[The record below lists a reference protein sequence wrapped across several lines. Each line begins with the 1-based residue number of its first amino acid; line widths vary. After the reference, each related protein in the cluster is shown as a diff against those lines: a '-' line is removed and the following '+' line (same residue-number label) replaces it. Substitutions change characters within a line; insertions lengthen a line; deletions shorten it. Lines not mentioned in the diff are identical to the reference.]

1 MSLHRLYP
9 SADGVLPVY
18 KVAGDFQG
26 MMYFCPDIRFNFSD
40 KKNKGQFLNKSD
52 DELSNELSAHLSG
65 LSTLAY
71 SWLEDKFIKDYW
83 LVITPLLC
91 DRIKNFDKNARLPS
105 KDNNYIVTPFYTDD
119 IEFVKNLYKTIP
131 HSYGSSEAHP
141 DPKRRKGTYAEIGFY
156 LACEVNP
163 EGCEE
168 AIALTSLSVDT
179 KEYRDKLNL
188 ILLRLELEL
197 GEQATHHIKQQVR
210 VFMQY
215 GSDKL
220 GVRFVEQYF
229 NYKAS
234 KKTNGYSLGDGYV
247 RNRMAKVNLD
257 KNEKYAAFPD
267 LFASSGYQ
275 FSDYALSKEDLRS
288 LSAAFESDPWIQTSI

>member
-1 MSLHRLYP
+1 
-9 SADGVLPVY
+9 LPGY

-26 MMYFCPDIRFNFSD
+26 MMYFCPDIRFNFLD

-52 DELSNELSAHLSG
+52 DELLNELSAHLSG

-71 SWLEDKFIKDYW
+71 SWLEDKLIKDYW

-91 DRIKNFDKNARLPS
+91 DQIKNFDKNAKLPT
-105 KDNNYIVTPFYTDD
+105 KDNNYIVTPFYTDN

-131 HSYGSSEAHP
+131 HSYGSLEEHP
-141 DPKRRKGTYAEIGFY
+141 DPRRRKGTYAEIGFY

-163 EGCEE
+163 EDYDE
-168 AIALTSLSVDT
+168 ANELNLLPVDT

-197 GEQATHHIKQQVR
+197 GEQATKHIKYQVR

-220 GVRFVEQYF
+220 GIRFVEQYF
-229 NYKAS
+229 NHKVP
-234 KKTNGYSLGDGYV
+234 KKTNGYSLGEGYI
-247 RNRMAKVNLD
+247 RNRMGKVNLN
-257 KNEKYAAFPD
+257 KNEKYVVFPD

-275 FSDYALSKEDLRS
+275 FSEYALSKGDLRN
-288 LSAAFESDPWIQTSI
+288 LSTAFESDPWIQTFI